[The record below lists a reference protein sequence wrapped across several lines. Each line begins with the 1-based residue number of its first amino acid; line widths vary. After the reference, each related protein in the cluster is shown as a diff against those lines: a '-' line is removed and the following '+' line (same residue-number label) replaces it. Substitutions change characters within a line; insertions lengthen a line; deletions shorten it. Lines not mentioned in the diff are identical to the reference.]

1 MIEVKNVHKIY
12 PGNRGSAAVHAVND
26 VSFRCE
32 PGRVF
37 ALLGP
42 NGSGKTTM
50 LRMIS
55 TLMKPLE
62 GQISVAGMDVGL
74 AGDKVRSKIGF
85 LTGSAGLHEKL
96 SPRETLNYFGKLH
109 GLKKGDLEGR
119 VAELIAQFELEEFIN
134 RPAGKLSM
142 GQKQR
147 VMLARTLV
155 HDPEVVV
162 FDEATTGLD
171 VLAAKS
177 LMDIIRSCRDTGK
190 TVLFSTHIMGEVS
203 MLADDVLILHKGKQI
218 FDGTMDDFRAGQK
231 SASIEDE
238 FVRLLVN
245 AETDEKQREVGG
257 QPCV

>member
-12 PGNRGSAAVHAVND
+12 PASKGGEEVHAVNN

-42 NGSGKTTM
+42 NGSGKTTL

-55 TLMKPLE
+55 TLMKPLKGE
-62 GQISVAGMDVGL
+62 IKVAGMDISSDG
-74 AGDKVRSKIGF
+74 AAVRSQIGF

-96 SPRETLNYFGKLH
+96 SARETLNYFGKLH
-109 GLKKGDLEGR
+109 GLGRDLL
-119 VAELIAQFELEEFIN
+119 ELRIEELVERFELGEFLD
-134 RPAGKLSM
+134 RPTGKLSM

-177 LMDIIRSCRDTGK
+177 LMDIIRSCREDGK

-203 MLADDVLILHKGKQI
+203 MLADDVLILHKGRQI
-218 FDGTMDDFRAGQK
+218 FEGTMDDFRAGQQ

-238 FVRLLVN
+238 FVRLLEN
-245 AETDEKQREVGG
+245 AESDMKGEKV
-257 QPCV
+257 